1 MKFLPLVFK
10 NLKNNRIRTALT
22 VIGVAVA
29 VFVFGFFLSMQST
42 MEGVVKQVG
51 DSNNLIVLQGNAW
64 CGTDSR
70 IPENY
75 AEQILRLPQVKDTM
89 PIYISATSC

>member
-10 NLKNNRIRTALT
+10 NLKNNRLRTALT

-29 VFVFGFFLSMQST
+29 VFVFCFFQSMQAT
-42 MEGVVKQVG
+42 MENVVTKAG
-51 DSNNLIVLQGNAW
+51 EENNLIVLQANSW
-64 CGTDSR
+64 CAVESR

-75 AEQILRLPQVKDTM
+75 AEKIAEIPQVTETM
-89 PIYISATSC
+89 PVYISATSC